1 MRPYRTL
8 PSMLL
13 LGAALAATPLALRGE
28 EHPAPPSQS
37 AQPHGE
43 PAPPASP
50 ESAHGSAP
58 SENHAAPAGGH
69 GEAAHHGPE
78 VKLFGTVLGP
88 GAQYLIKLINFALF
102 AGGLIWLTKGAL
114 SAAFKARAQE
124 LEDRL
129 NQAEK
134 DRSEG
139 LAQLQALEARMS
151 GMQEELGGI
160 LAKAEVD
167 ADAEKHRILAA
178 ARAEAEVILAQA
190 QSEIAFQQRQA
201 EQELRALVVELA
213 VQGASQRLQNQ
224 LQGAAAEP
232 VVERAIEQ
240 ISLSAGGKS

>member
-1 MRPYRTL
+1 MRRTRIL
-8 PSMLL
+8 SSIV
-13 LGAALAATPLALRGE
+13 LGVALASAPMALRGE
-28 EHPAPPSQS
+28 EHPAPAAHETQAPAHGEA
-37 AQPHGE
+37 AQAPHG
-43 PAPPASP
+43 
-50 ESAHGSAP
+50 ESAHGA
-58 SENHAAPAGGH
+58 
-69 GEAAHHGPE
+69 AAHHGPE
-78 VKLFGTVLGP
+78 VKLFGTELGP
-88 GAQYLIKLINFALF
+88 GAQYIIKLINFAIF
-102 AGGLIWLTKGAL
+102 AGGLVWLTKGAL

-134 DRSEG
+134 DRLEG
-139 LAQLQALEARMS
+139 EAQVRELEARMA
-151 GMQEELGGI
+151 GLQEELGGI
-160 LAKAEVD
+160 LAKADVD
-167 ADAEKHRILAA
+167 AEAEKQRILTA

-190 QSEIAFQQRQA
+190 TSEIDFQRRHA